1 MKLSNLAYLA
11 RVVAS
16 GGGGGG
22 SLAVVQAATPVE
34 QAWGTTATATFGG
47 AVTNGNSIVVVA
59 YAPTGAGTPTI
70 SDSAGNTWGAPLR
83 TYNDGGSNTFY
94 WILNG
99 AAGAPTWVRGTV
111 AANNNWHIC
120 AYELSGAGAG
130 LVEDAFGSG
139 AQSASETWN
148 MAFTSTAA
156 NTFCVAM
163 LAVVNANTPTGTAP
177 MTAATASGGYQ
188 VFARGIFPT
197 AGPNTAT
204 VGLSASWAGTRSW
217 LVLRSS

>member
-1 MKLSNLAYLA
+1 MRFSSIPFLAA
-11 RVVAS
+11 VTPS

-22 SLAVVQAATPVE
+22 SLAIVQAATPVE

-47 AVTNGNSIVVVA
+47 AVTSGNSVVVVA
-59 YAPTGAGTPTI
+59 HASNGAGTPTI
-70 SDSAGNTWGAPLR
+70 SDSAGGSWGSPTR
-83 TYNDGGSNTFY
+83 TYNDGSNTTFY

-99 AAGAPTWVRGTV
+99 VTGSPTWVRGTIGS
-111 AANNNWHIC
+111 NGGWHIC
-120 AYELSGAGAG
+120 AYEISGAGAG

-139 AQSASETWN
+139 AQASSSTWN

-156 NTFCVAM
+156 NSFCAAM
-163 LAVVNANTPTGTAP
+163 LAVTNATTPTGTAP
-177 MTAATASGGYQ
+177 MTAATATGYQ

-197 AGPNTAT
+197 AGSNTAT